1 VKPVTESQQIRDN
14 TMQDRLAGVLLGTAV
29 GDSVGLPAE
38 GLSPRRRQRLLPGPW
53 RQRFLLGRGMISDD
67 TEHTLMVAQS
77 LLEHPNDASAFG
89 RSLAWRLR
97 WWFLG
102 LPAGVGL
109 ATARACL
116 KLWLGF
122 PPDRSGVYS
131 AGNGPAMRSALLGA
145 YFCDDQDKIE
155 RFVAASTRL
164 THTDQRALT
173 GALAVAQLA
182 AWAVQHDAADSPS
195 AEFVADL
202 LTKRGLDDRE
212 WGELVGKMLA
222 AWARGDA
229 VVAFAA
235 SLGLSGGVT
244 GYVYHT
250 VPVAVYSWRRHYGD
264 FRATLEA
271 ALDCGG
277 DADTVGAIVG
287 ALAGGTVGAGG
298 IPEDWIAEI
307 MDWPRSI
314 RLLQTVASRL
324 AQQKQDS
331 QPLGPVRYF
340 WPAVLPR
347 NLLFLIVVLLH
358 GFRRLAP
365 PH

>member
-1 VKPVTESQQIRDN
+1 MTETQQTQDD
-14 TMQDRLAGVLLGTAV
+14 TFQDRLTGVLLGTAV

-53 RQRFLLGRGMISDD
+53 RHRLLCGRGMISDD

-77 LLEHPNDASAFG
+77 LLKHPDDAVAFG

-116 KLWLGF
+116 KLWLAF
-122 PPDRSGVYS
+122 PPARSGVYS
-131 AGNGPAMRSALLGA
+131 AGNGPAMRSALLGT
-145 YFCDDQDKIE
+145 YFCQDQNTVE
-155 RFVAASTRL
+155 RFVTASTRL

-173 GALAVAQLA
+173 GALAVARLA
-182 AWAVQHDAADSPS
+182 AWAVQHGPAEPPS
-195 AEFVADL
+195 AEFVGDL
-202 LTKRGLDDRE
+202 LAKLAPADRE
-212 WGELVGKMLA
+212 WSELVGKMLA
-222 AWARGDA
+222 AWARKESVA
-229 VVAFAA
+229 AFAS
-235 SLGLSGGVT
+235 SLGLGGGVT

-250 VPVAVYSWRRHYGD
+250 VPVAVYAWLRHYGN
-264 FRATLEA
+264 FRVAVEA

-277 DADTVGAIVG
+277 DTDTVGAIVG

-298 IPEDWIAEI
+298 IPDDWIAGI

-314 RLLQTVASRL
+314 GLLRKVASRL
-324 AQQKQDS
+324 DRQTRDG

-347 NLLFLIVVLLH
+347 NLLFLMVVLSH

-365 PH
+365 PY